1 METLYNNVMNLETM
15 RAILFLYLI
24 ASFLLAIFYLRD
36 RNLKFGE
43 YALWGLFALLIPALG
58 PFIVILSQPGE
69 RSTQRKQAPR
79 L

>member
-1 METLYNNVMNLETM
+1 M
-15 RAILFLYLI
+15 RVILLFYLV

-58 PFIVILSQPGE
+58 PFIVILSQPGK
-69 RSTQRKQAPR
+69 RSRKRKQAPR